1 MNSHRIMTAFPPA
14 TEQQVTL
21 DNWRQH
27 PFSTWAFRNVRE
39 LLPTANI
46 ARASEPAALSF
57 GQRYLEDLSFA
68 GPHGDTIGFNE
79 ALRPS
84 HTDGL
89 VVMHRGQIVSE
100 WYANGLTPDTPHLIF
115 SVSKSIAGTLGGIL
129 ADCGKLDPDAPI
141 TRYIPEMD
149 GSVYGDGCTVRHL
162 LDMSVG
168 IRFDEDYMARD
179 GDVMNYRRSTGWEP
193 PDPTA
198 APTHLRQYLQTLR
211 PDGTPHG
218 HTFHYVSTNTDVLG
232 WVYERACGMS
242 YAKILSHYLWQPMG
256 AQHDAYITMDSRG
269 AARVAGGICAA
280 LRDLARFGEMMR
292 NHGVSSGRQV
302 VPSWWIDDIRT
313 KGNAEAWSR
322 GDLTKVFPNG
332 NYRSKWYTIDRSH
345 TAFAAVGIHGQ
356 WIYVDPANETV
367 IARVSSQP
375 FPMDLDLDHMWLRGY
390 RAIATRLGKEVA
402 HK

>member
-1 MNSHRIMTAFPPA
+1 MNSHRIMAAFPP
-14 TEQQVTL
+14 TEDQQVTL
-21 DNWRQH
+21 ANWRQH

-46 ARASEPAALSF
+46 ARSPEPAPLSF
-57 GQRYLEDLSFA
+57 RQRYLEDVSFA
-68 GPHGDTIGFNE
+68 GQNGEPTHLGE
-79 ALRPS
+79 ALRTS
-84 HTDGL
+84 HTDGI
-89 VVMHRGQIVSE
+89 VVMHCGQVVFE
-100 WYANGLTPDTPHLIF
+100 WYAHGLAPDTSHLIF

-129 ADCGKLDPDAPI
+129 VDCGKLDPDARV
-141 TRYIPEMD
+141 TRYIPEME
-149 GSVYGDGCTVRHL
+149 GSVYGGGCTIRHI

-168 IRFDEDYMARD
+168 VRFDEDYMARD
-179 GDVMNYRRSTGWEP
+179 GDIMKYRRSTGWEP
-193 PDPTA
+193 PEA
-198 APTHLRQYLQTLR
+198 GIQPTHLRQYLQTLR

-256 AQHDAYITMDSRG
+256 AQHDAYITVDSRG
-269 AARVAGGICAA
+269 DARVAGGICAT

-292 NHGVSSGRQV
+292 NYGISDGRQV
-302 VPSWWIDDIRT
+302 VPALWIDDIRRN
-313 KGNAEAWSR
+313 GNAEAWSR

-332 NYRSKWYTIDRSH
+332 NYRSKWYTIDRGQSP
-345 TAFAAVGIHGQ
+345 FAAVGIHGQ

-375 FPMDLDLDHMWLRGY
+375 LPMDLDVAAWLSRDSNLAG
-390 RAIATRLGKEVA
+390 
-402 HK
+402 